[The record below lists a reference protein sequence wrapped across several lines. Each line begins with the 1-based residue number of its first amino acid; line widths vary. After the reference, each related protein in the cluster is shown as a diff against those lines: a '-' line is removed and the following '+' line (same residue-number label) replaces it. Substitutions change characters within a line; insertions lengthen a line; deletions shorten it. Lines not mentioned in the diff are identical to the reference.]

1 MLRPDRRKGNEM
13 PYQDVHDTL
22 WLDGRRAVASGGET
36 FSVDNS
42 FTEEITSA
50 YRTASSADIDKAVAV
65 ARNAQ
70 SAWSHVPADERVE
83 VVSRAATIL
92 ESQGAELARVIVGE
106 VGTVIADAV
115 PLQVGLGVTAMRES
129 AAFAGEALAERSVRS
144 AKIVKVPV
152 GVAAAIT
159 PWNYPIF
166 QLVLKVVPAIIS
178 GSSVVLKP
186 SEVAPQTAFA
196 VAEALE
202 GAGLPAGVLN
212 IVNGLGPSVGA
223 ALAEHGGVDIVSF
236 TGSVP
241 TGRKVAAAAARHGAR
256 STLELGGKS
265 ASLVLQAEQ
274 LEAAVRFTVANC
286 MSNAGQTCAALSRL
300 LVPREQLAETVDLVR
315 EIIDAL
321 IVGDPYDASTQV
333 GPLASRKQ
341 QTAVLRLIREA
352 SEQGSELVAGGN
364 VDDLPS
370 TGWFV
375 PPTAFVASSESLI
388 AQTEVFGPVITILS
402 YESVAEAITIANAT
416 RFGLIARAWTDN
428 QQQFEDV
435 AQSLQAGSVMKN
447 DVRTVWAAPFGGVK
461 DSGYGRERGA
471 YGIEE
476 YLVTKSLQF

>member
-1 MLRPDRRKGNEM
+1 
-13 PYQDVHDTL
+13 
-22 WLDGRRAVASGGET
+22 
-36 FSVDNS
+36 
-42 FTEEITSA
+42 
-50 YRTASSADIDKAVAV
+50 
-65 ARNAQ
+65 
-70 SAWSHVPADERVE
+70 
-83 VVSRAATIL
+83 
-92 ESQGAELARVIVGE
+92 
-106 VGTVIADAV
+106 
-115 PLQVGLGVTAMRES
+115 
-129 AAFAGEALAERSVRS
+129 
-144 AKIVKVPV
+144 
-152 GVAAAIT
+152 
-159 PWNYPIF
+159 
-166 QLVLKVVPAIIS
+166 VLKVVPAIIS

-212 IVNGLGPSVGA
+212 IVNGPGASVGA
-223 ALAEHGGVDIVSF
+223 ALAEHEGIDIVSF

-256 STLELGGKS
+256 SALELGGKS
-265 ASLVLQAEQ
+265 ASIVLQAEQ

-286 MSNAGQTCAALSRL
+286 MSNSGQTCAALSRL
-300 LVPREQLAETVDLVR
+300 LVPREQLGETVDLLR

-321 IVGDPYDASTQV
+321 IVGDPYDASTHV

-341 QTAVLRLIREA
+341 QTAVLGMIREA

-375 PPTAFVASSESLI
+375 PPTAFVASPESPI

-402 YESVAEAITIANAT
+402 YESVAEAIAIANAT

-435 AQSLQAGSVMKN
+435 AHLLQAGSVMKN